1 MIESM
6 GWVRCCG
13 GDDMRSST
21 AASVASRERR
31 LRFTVFM
38 PILAALVAVLV
49 ASAAGTV
56 FAESL
61 LSAAQIVAALER
73 EPPLPPKGGFVPKAN
88 PDAATRVCDA
98 ELNRRLLR
106 DFGQRGELLTRN
118 LYAEAAPTVD
128 LDIAF
133 AFGEAALLAEGKAQ
147 LDELARALRSPG
159 LRGDRFVLAGH
170 TDQVGSAD
178 FNDRLSCERALSARR
193 YLVEQHRIE
202 PDRLLPMGFGFT
214 KLRNLLDPG
223 AAVNRRVEVRR
234 FAGLQKSGQP

>member
-6 GWVRCCG
+6 RWVRCCG
-13 GDDMRSST
+13 GDDMRGTTGADAASGGCRRRFAAAVWIVASLVAT
-21 AASVASRERR
+21 AAGPV
-31 LRFTVFM
+31 V
-38 PILAALVAVLV
+38 
-49 ASAAGTV
+49 
-56 FAESL
+56 AESL
-61 LSAAQIVAALER
+61 LSAAQIVAALGRPASLLE
-73 EPPLPPKGGFVPKAN
+73 KGGIIPKPKAN

-98 ELNRRLLR
+98 ELNQRLLR
-106 DFGQRGELLTRN
+106 ESGQRGELLTRN
-118 LYAEAAPTVD
+118 LYVEAAPAVD

-133 AFGEAALLAEGKAQ
+133 AFGKAALLAEGKAQ

-159 LRGDRFVLAGH
+159 LRGERFVLAGH
-170 TDQVGSAD
+170 TDAVGSDD

-214 KLRNLLDPG
+214 RLRNSLDPE

>member
-1 MIESM
+1 MIDLSGTVSLLRE
-6 GWVRCCG
+6 
-13 GDDMRSST
+13 DDMRGST
-21 AASVASRERR
+21 GADAVSDGCRHRFAAAVSV
-31 LRFTVFM
+31 V
-38 PILAALVAVLV
+38 AALVAT
-49 ASAAGTV
+49 AAGPV
-56 FAESL
+56 LAESL
-61 LSAAQIVAALER
+61 LSAAQIVAALGQPR
-73 EPPLPPKGGFVPKAN
+73 SLPEKGGIIPKAN

-106 DFGQRGELLTRN
+106 ESGQRGELLTRN
-118 LYAEAAPTVD
+118 LYVEAAPAVD

-159 LRGDRFVLAGH
+159 LRGERFVLAGH
-170 TDQVGSAD
+170 TDAVGSAD

-193 YLVEQHRIE
+193 YLVEQHHIA
-202 PDRLLPMGFGFT
+202 PDRLLPMGFGFSR
-214 KLRNLLDPG
+214 LRNPLDSA

>member
-1 MIESM
+1 MSRTT
-6 GWVRCCG
+6 GAGAASG
-13 GDDMRSST
+13 GRRYRFAAAVSVVASLVAT
-21 AASVASRERR
+21 AAG
-31 LRFTVFM
+31 
-38 PILAALVAVLV
+38 PVL
-49 ASAAGTV
+49 
-56 FAESL
+56 AESL
-61 LSAAQIVAALER
+61 LSAAQIVVELER
-73 EPPLPPKGGFVPKAN
+73 PPSLPAKGFEPKAN

-106 DFGQRGELLTRN
+106 ESGQRGELLTRN
-118 LYAEAAPTVD
+118 LYAEAAPAVD

-159 LRGDRFVLAGH
+159 LRDLRFVLAGH
-170 TDQVGSAD
+170 TDDVGSAD

-193 YLVEQHRIE
+193 YLVEQHRIA

-214 KLRNLLDPG
+214 RLRNRVDPA

>member
-13 GDDMRSST
+13 GDDMSRT
-21 AASVASRERR
+21 TGAGAASGGCRH
-31 LRFTVFM
+31 RFAAAVSVV
-38 PILAALVAVLV
+38 AALVAT
-49 ASAAGTV
+49 AAGPV
-56 FAESL
+56 LAESL
-61 LSAAQIVAALER
+61 LSAAQIVAELER
-73 EPPLPPKGGFVPKAN
+73 PPSLPTKGGIIPKAN

-106 DFGQRGELLTRN
+106 ESGQRGELLTRN
-118 LYAEAAPTVD
+118 LYVEAAPAVD
-128 LDIAF
+128 LEIAF
-133 AFGEAALLAEGKAQ
+133 AFGEATLLAEGKAQ

-159 LRGDRFVLAGH
+159 LRGERFVLAGH
-170 TDQVGSAD
+170 TDAVGSAD

-193 YLVEQHRIE
+193 YLVEQHRIA

-214 KLRNLLDPG
+214 RLRNPLDPA

-234 FAGLQKSGQP
+234 FAGLQKPGQP